1 MVQQRI
7 EKSVQ
12 SINLPV
18 ANREHKSYEAT
29 YIEAAYFREWDS
41 LAKWIFYEGIS
52 TVYSNT

>member
-1 MVQQRI
+1 MGQQRI

-41 LAKWIFYEGIS
+41 LAK
-52 TVYSNT
+52 